1 MLIEDKDN
9 GWEKVHNL
17 LRMLLLSQMS
27 SQIIFLTKV
36 IILSVVLSLLIKYV
50 APWFALTGNT
60 INALLSISLPSIIMG
75 ALLWWRAKQWV
86 AK

>member
-1 MLIEDKDN
+1 
-9 GWEKVHNL
+9 
-17 LRMLLLSQMS
+17 MLLLNQMR
-27 SQIIFLTKV
+27 SQIIFIIKV
-36 IILSVVLSLLIKYV
+36 ILFSVVLSLLIKYV

-75 ALLWWRAKQWV
+75 GLLWWRAKQWV